1 MVNIRRKHP
10 REYPLRSVKHP
21 VEYAQSSI
29 CIWYETPCKIWKS
42 STCMEYNGNPLC
54 YSNWTSM
61 GVATNIQYSDIL
73 QTIEIAG
80 DDETISISQD
90 WSCF

>member
-1 MVNIRRKHP
+1 
-10 REYPLRSVKHP
+10 
-21 VEYAQSSI
+21 
-29 CIWYETPCKIWKS
+29 
-42 STCMEYNGNPLC
+42 
-54 YSNWTSM
+54 M